1 MTRTAAAVAY
11 DSAGNLVLSIGA
23 RNAVGEDVVV
33 DTSDVTSVPDSSERT
48 EILRTLRAEGYLVTS
63 AEYADSLAEHAAADV
78 LTELSDS
85 SAANRRECERY
96 PRWADE
102 RQDSVGKVHQR
113 QRHPPAGRCAGRL
126 T

>member
-78 LTELSDS
+78 LTELSDLQPRTVENVS
-85 SAANRRECERY
+85 VIRGGQTNDKIVSARFTSA
-96 PRWADE
+96 
-102 RQDSVGKVHQR
+102 SVIR
-113 QRHPPAGRCAGRL
+113 PPVVVRGA
-126 T
+126 